1 MSPVKKLLPALL
13 ALALLTGCGG
23 TADAAGEADAP
34 AEVPADDTEA
44 LSLPETSP
52 AGSIS
57 APAAV
62 TKGREPT
69 EAFDLPAE
77 VVEINEWI
85 SRSARQDDMPVGKLI
100 ELPEQG
106 VALYG
111 VQAYPTGGQ
120 VAWLQWGDTLAE
132 FDWSFG
138 GPLIV
143 MPSLWC
149 FDADDDGQE
158 EVVAVTCGGTGTGVF
173 ISELHIVEKNGD
185 GTLTDYRLPE
195 ELPGEQLAALLSTAV
210 LGDRTYVVLG
220 EELTEITR
228 RLPETLAPEDIH
240 GLVTGDWV
248 SFSADAQ
255 PDALPVIGLSADAW
269 LDAEDCPPTAWYVA
283 DISAAVGYAD
293 GTYTLSGFHLN
304 SMDN

>member
-1 MSPVKKLLPALL
+1 MKSVKKLFPALL

-23 TADAAGEADAP
+23 TAGGTAGDAA
-34 AEVPADDTEA
+34 A

-52 AGSIS
+52 AGAIS

-62 TKGREPT
+62 TEGREPT

-77 VVEINEWI
+77 VVAINEW
-85 SRSARQDDMPVGKLI
+85 SWHSAQQPVGKLI

-111 VQAYPTGGQ
+111 VAYPTGVD

-132 FDWSFG
+132 FDWNFG
-138 GPLIV
+138 GPQIV

-149 FDADDDGQE
+149 FDVDDDGQE
-158 EVVAVTCGGTGTGVF
+158 EVVAVTCGGIGTGVF
-173 ISELHIVEKNGD
+173 INELHIVEKNGD

-195 ELPGEQLAALLSTAV
+195 ELPGERLSALLSTAV

-240 GLVTGDWV
+240 GLVTGDWIK
-248 SFSADAQ
+248 FSADIQQ
-255 PDALPVIGLSADAW
+255 PDALPVIRLSAGAW
-269 LDAEDCPPTAWYVA
+269 LDAATLAAWYVA

-293 GTYTLSGFHLN
+293 GTYTLSEFHLN

>member
-1 MSPVKKLLPALL
+1 MKSLKKLFPALL

-34 AEVPADDTEA
+34 AGDAAA

-62 TKGREPT
+62 TEGREPT

-77 VVEINEWI
+77 VVAINEW
-85 SRSARQDDMPVGKLI
+85 SWHSVRQDDMPVGKLI

-111 VQAYPTGGQ
+111 VQVYSTGGV
-120 VAWLQWGDTLAE
+120 VAWLQWGDALAE

-149 FDADDDGQE
+149 FDVDDDGQE

-173 ISELHIVEKNGD
+173 INELHIVEKNGD

-195 ELPGEQLAALLSTAV
+195 ELPGERLSALLSTAV

-228 RLPETLAPEDIH
+228 RLPETQAPEDIH

-248 SFSADAQ
+248 LFSADVQ
-255 PDALPVIGLSADAW
+255 PDALPVIELSAGAW
-269 LDAEDCPPTAWYVA
+269 LDAEACQPTAWYIA
-283 DISAAVGYAD
+283 ELSATVGYAD
-293 GTYTLSGFHLN
+293 GTYTLSEFHLN